1 MGKRL
6 WVLFAFLILL
16 GFPCTHPWVSR
27 ADSKNLSQDEQLIF
41 VGTGAFKD
49 RLYDIA
55 ETQFL
60 QFLKSYPNHPKVY
73 DVCYLLGKTFL
84 ARGKLD
90 DAQRVLSRIVTENKS
105 FEDTEYAL
113 FWLAQ
118 IEIRLGNAEEAR
130 RLLLSLTKRFPKF
143 EWNDYSHYL
152 LGLLDLAANRLAPA
166 ESALKIVTA
175 SSRRKELVQSSFFW
189 LGMIATR
196 KKDYVEAVR
205 SFQNSAKDFKSIP
218 MQYLQDG
225 LFWLGEAHVNLGQ
238 FQEARA
244 VYKAYADQ
252 FRQDPLLPEVTW
264 RLAFCEA
271 RLGNTPQAM
280 ELLQAFKNQYKE
292 SRVAV
297 YGNYLLGEIFLNQGE
312 LSSSIKEFNSI
323 LSNAQGQALWGTA
336 LTANYWSNLCLGSF
350 DEANKVFQRLVK
362 LNPYEE
368 EKALIQWLNA
378 EVAFYE
384 GRMPDALPYYFNI
397 MNSRFR
403 ERALFQIGRGY
414 FYERQFREAIT
425 NLDMLSLEF
434 PNSKYRDEGLFV
446 KGESYAQLGSVEQA
460 LETFELLLK
469 QKKLFPWGLLA
480 LTQLGSIHLLR
491 NDTEQAE
498 KAFRTITAEFQSHPL
513 YYYAAYQVGNIEF
526 RRKNLSEA
534 IPFYSL
540 VLKGNVLDLV
550 GEVYF
555 RYGEIFY
562 RQEKYENA
570 FKSFET
576 AMQYFKDNS
585 LGFFL
590 TQLEIGNIQRRLDK
604 MEEAKQSYQNILN
617 HSKDEEVRNAA
628 KELLTGVTS
637 K

>member
-16 GFPCTHPWVSR
+16 GFPCTHPWVTP

-41 VGTGAFKD
+41 VGAGAFKD

-60 QFLKSYPNHPKVY
+60 HFLKSYPNHPKVY

-84 ARGKLD
+84 ARGKLN
-90 DAQRVLSRIVTENKS
+90 DAQKVLSRILTENKS

-130 RLLLSLTKRFPKF
+130 RLLLGLTKRFPKF

-175 SSRRKELVQSSFFW
+175 SSRRKDLVQSSFFW

-196 KKDYVEAVR
+196 KKEYGEAVR
-205 SFQNSAKDFKSIP
+205 AFQNSGKDSKSIP
-218 MQYLQDG
+218 VQYLQDG

-280 ELLQAFKNQYKE
+280 ELLQAFKTQYKE

-312 LSSSIKEFNSI
+312 LPASIKEFNSI
-323 LSNAQGQALWGTA
+323 LNNPQGQALWGTA
-336 LTANYWSNLCLGSF
+336 LSANYWSNLCLGSF
-350 DEANKVFQRLVK
+350 DEANRVFQRLVK

-368 EKALIQWLNA
+368 EKALVQWLNA

-469 QKKLFPWGLLA
+469 QKKIFPWGLLA

-585 LGFFL
+585 PGFFL

>member
-1 MGKRL
+1 MKKRF
-6 WVLFAFLILL
+6 WVLFAFIIVMGILWDD
-16 GFPCTHPWVSR
+16 PWVR
-27 ADSKNLSQDEQLIF
+27 RVDSKNLGQDEQLIW

-49 RLYDIA
+49 RLYDVA

-60 QFLKSYPNHPKVY
+60 HFLKSYPNHPKVH

-84 ARGKLD
+84 AKGKLN
-90 DAQRVLSRIVTENKS
+90 DAQKVLSRIITESKS
-105 FEDTEYAL
+105 FEDTDYAV

-118 IEIRLGNAEEAR
+118 IEIRLGNGEEAR
-130 RLLLSLTKRFPKF
+130 RLLANLTKRFPKF
-143 EWNDYSHYL
+143 EWNDYAYYL
-152 LGLLDLAANRLAPA
+152 LGLLDLGANRIPPA
-166 ESALKIVTA
+166 ESALKVVTT
-175 SSRRKELVQSSFFW
+175 SSKRKELVQSSFFW
-189 LGMIATR
+189 LGMIAY
-196 KKDYVEAVR
+196 KKKEFGEAIR
-205 SFQNSAKDFKSIP
+205 SFQNCNKDPKSLP
-218 MQYLQDG
+218 QHYLQDA
-225 LFWLGEAHVNLGQ
+225 LFWLGEAHLNLGQ
-238 FQEARA
+238 FQEAKTI
-244 VYKAYADQ
+244 YKAYTEQ

-264 RLAFCEA
+264 RLAFCET
-271 RLGNTPQAM
+271 RVGNTVQA
-280 ELLQAFKNQYKE
+280 LDILQTFKNQYKE
-292 SRVAV
+292 SRMAV
-297 YGNYLLGEIFLNQGE
+297 YGHYLLGEIYLTQGE

-323 LSNAQGQALWGTA
+323 LNHSQGQALWGTA
-336 LTANYWSNLCLGSF
+336 LIANYWSYLFLGSF
-350 DEANKVFQRLVK
+350 DEANKVFQRLLK

-368 EKALIQWLNA
+368 EKALVQWLSA
-378 EVAFYE
+378 EVAFSE
-384 GRMPDALPYYFNI
+384 GRVPDALPYYFNI

-414 FYERQFREAIT
+414 FYEKQFREAIT

-434 PNSKYRDEGLFV
+434 PNSKYREESLFV
-446 KGESYAQLGSVEQA
+446 KGESFVQLGSVDQA
-460 LETFELLLK
+460 LETFDLIIRQNK
-469 QKKLFPWGLLA
+469 IFPWGLLA
-480 LTQLGSIHLLR
+480 LTQLGSLHLLR

-513 YYYAAYQVGNIEF
+513 FYYAAYQVGNIEF
-526 RRKNLSEA
+526 RRRNLSEA

-576 AMQYFKDNS
+576 AMRYFKDNS

-590 TQLEIGNIQRRLDK
+590 TQLEIGNIQRRWDK
-604 MEEAKQSYQNILN
+604 VEEAKQSYQNILN
-617 HSKDEEVRNAA
+617 HSKDEDVRNAA

>member
-1 MGKRL
+1 MKKRF
-6 WVLFAFLILL
+6 WVLFAVMVMM
-16 GFPCTHPWVSR
+16 GSPYPDPWVPL
-27 ADSKNLSQDEQLIF
+27 ADSKNLSQDEQLIW

-49 RLYDIA
+49 RLYDVA

-60 QFLKSYPNHPKVY
+60 QFLKNYPNHAKVH

-84 ARGKLD
+84 AKGKLN
-90 DAQRVLSRIVTENKS
+90 DAQKVFSRILTENKS
-105 FEDTEYAL
+105 FEDTDYAV

-118 IEIRLGNAEEAR
+118 IEIRLGNGEEAR
-130 RLLLSLTKRFPKF
+130 RLLVNLTKRFPKF
-143 EWNDYSHYL
+143 ELNDYAHYL
-152 LGLLDLAANRLAPA
+152 LGLLDLGANRILPA
-166 ESALKIVTA
+166 ESALKIVST
-175 SSRRKELVQSSFFW
+175 SSKRKELVQSSFYW

-196 KKDYVEAVR
+196 KKEFGEAIR
-205 SFQNSAKDFKSIP
+205 SFQNSSKDPKSIP
-218 MQYLQDG
+218 LQYLQDG

-238 FQEARA
+238 FQEAKA

-264 RLAFCEA
+264 RLAFCET
-271 RLGNTPQAM
+271 RLGNTVQAM
-280 ELLQAFKNQYKE
+280 DILQAFKNQYKE
-292 SRVAV
+292 SRVTV
-297 YGNYLLGEIFLNQGE
+297 YGNYLLGEIYLAQGD

-323 LSNAQGQALWGTA
+323 LNHSQGQALWGTA
-336 LTANYWSNLCLGSF
+336 LIANYWSYLFLGSF

-368 EKALIQWLNA
+368 EKALVQWLNA
-378 EVAFYE
+378 EVTFSE
-384 GRMPDALPYYFNI
+384 GRVPDALPYYFNI

-414 FYERQFREAIT
+414 FYEGQFREAIT

-434 PNSKYRDEGLFV
+434 PNSKYREESLFV
-446 KGESYAQLGSVEQA
+446 KGESFVQLGSVEQA
-460 LETFELLLK
+460 LETFDLIVK
-469 QKKLFPWGLLA
+469 QKRISLWSLLA
-480 LTQLGSIHLLR
+480 LTQLGSLHLLR
-491 NDTEQAE
+491 NDTDQAE
-498 KAFRTITAEFQSHPL
+498 KAFRTITTEFQSHPL
-513 YYYAAYQVGNIEF
+513 CYYAAYQVGNIEF
-526 RRKNLSEA
+526 RRRNLSEA

-576 AMQYFKDNS
+576 AMRYFKDNS

-590 TQLEIGNIQRRLDK
+590 TQLEIGNIQRRWDK